1 MLDILTLGEETL
13 RERSVPVEK
22 FDDALRMLIDAMFDT
37 LDEAD
42 GVGLAGPQ
50 IGVNQRLFIVSIP
63 EKKIE
68 QEFINPEIV
77 ETSVE
82 TGPYEEGCLSIPGVY
97 KNVER
102 PLRVKV
108 FAKDVNGK
116 NFSVEADGLYARV
129 IQHEYD
135 HLNGKLFID
144 HLDEDAKKL
153 AIDQYYKRKNKGKGR
168 KNK

>member
-13 RERSVPVEK
+13 RERSVPVTK
-22 FDDALRMLIDAMFDT
+22 FDGALSMLVDAMFET
-37 LDEAD
+37 LDEAN

-50 IGVNQRLFIVSIP
+50 VGVNQRLFVVSIP
-63 EKKIE
+63 ESKIK

-102 PLRVKV
+102 PLKVKV
-108 FAKDVNGK
+108 FAKDVKGK
-116 NFSVEADGLYARV
+116 SFNLEADGLYARV
-129 IQHEYD
+129 IQHEND

-144 HLDEDAKKL
+144 HLDEEAKKQ
-153 AIDQYYKRKNKGKGR
+153 AINQFNRKQRRGR
-168 KNK
+168 K

>member
-50 IGVNQRLFIVSIP
+50 VGVNQRLFIVSIP

-153 AIDQYYKRKNKGKGR
+153 AIDQYNKRKNKVKGR